1 MNPDCVAYT
10 TSMDGIV
17 ADATEAFRV
26 RVEERLDQLAPA
38 ERRVAGLLRDLGPQ
52 AALLSAAAIADQLGT
67 SDATVVRTAKS
78 LGYKGMGELRHALAA
93 YASEPPLRE
102 RLHRTLEQAPP
113 DRLFTTSVRN
123 HLSALETL
131 TNNVSP
137 ETFRDAVAIL
147 GRARRVVWRGV
158 GPSAALATYGQLMAQ
173 RIGKPSLALTHT
185 GSSFADELLT
195 LVPTDAL
202 VVLAYG
208 RLQADVR
215 VLLQRAAALHV
226 EVVLMTDTLA
236 RKLGDS
242 VDVTLRC
249 GRGAPGLFASHG
261 TTLIVIEALVLGVAA
276 IDEAAAQATL
286 TELNELRAALTGR
299 RNNVDEP

>member
-1 MNPDCVAYT
+1 M
-10 TSMDGIV
+10 
-17 ADATEAFRV
+17 
-26 RVEERLDQLAPA
+26 
-38 ERRVAGLLRDLGPQ
+38 
-52 AALLSAAAIADQLGT
+52 
-67 SDATVVRTAKS
+67 
-78 LGYKGMGELRHALAA
+78 
-93 YASEPPLRE
+93 
-102 RLHRTLEQAPP
+102 
-113 DRLFTTSVRN
+113 RN

-147 GRARRVVWRGV
+147 ERAQRVVWRGA

-173 RIGKPSLALTHT
+173 RIGKPSIAFTHT
-185 GSSFADELLT
+185 GTSFADELLT
-195 LVPTDAL
+195 LAPTDTL

-215 VLLQRAAALHV
+215 VLLQHAAALHL

-236 RKLGDS
+236 HKLGDS

-249 GRGAPGLFASHG
+249 GRGAPRLFASHA

-276 IDEAAAQATL
+276 IDEAGAQATL
-286 TELNELRAALTGR
+286 TELNELRAELTR
-299 RNNVDEP
+299 RRINVGAQ